1 MDDEK
6 EVRSAVLEFLEVF
19 CPVLAP
25 TPEVVVP
32 FSQLLVMFMC
42 SGMTS
47 MHLPVRQ
54 DALKCLDV
62 MVRFLPEVL
71 CAAEHVA
78 QILPN
83 YRILLAASKSTG
95 NSTYKGGMNWNLAA
109 YSQPHMMS
117 PAGSPSAKKAKKNQ
131 NSQPQPQPREQ
142 KELRGKDL
150 KWRLVVAQSLDR

>member
-1 MDDEK
+1 
-6 EVRSAVLEFLEVF
+6 VLEFLEVY

-54 DALKCLDV
+54 DALKCLDI
-62 MVRFLPEVL
+62 MVRFLPEVFR
-71 CAAEHVA
+71 APEHVA

-95 NSTYKGGMNWNLAA
+95 NSTYKGGVNWNLAS
-109 YSQPHMMS
+109 YSQPHLLS
-117 PAGSPSAKKAKKNQ
+117 LSPSAKKAKKKKNQ
-131 NSQPQPQPREQ
+131 DSQPQPTQQRE
-142 KELRGKDL
+142 KEQQGKDV
-150 KWRLVVAQSLDR
+150 KWRMVVAQSLSR